1 MSNLSN
7 VLNQLRAERN
17 RAQQEVEHL
26 DNAISAIQRLVGRNG
41 SVTTP
46 KGSRPR
52 RNMSPS
58 ARRRIADAQK
68 ATWAKWHQ
76 QHGQAAKVNV
86 KAPVTRTFSAATRR
100 RMAAAQRARWAKKAA

>member
-1 MSNLSN
+1 MSDLSN

-17 RAQQEVEHL
+17 RAQQEIEHL

-41 SVTTP
+41 SVTP
-46 KGSRPR
+46 PNGYRPR

-68 ATWAKWHQ
+68 SRWAKWHKQ
-76 QHGQAAKVNV
+76 NGQAAKVDS
-86 KAPVTRTFSAATRR
+86 KARVTRTFSAATRR